1 MLKIGL
7 TGGIASGKST
17 VASVFESHGI
27 PVIYADKIA
36 REVVA
41 TGSKGLNAIRQAFGE
56 SVIDGTGELKRSTL
70 REIVFSDQSKK
81 KLLESILHPLIR
93 ARSDELEVAAR
104 ESGAPYV
111 VFEIPLLLET
121 GRHKDMNK
129 VIVVDVSEKVQIS
142 RVMTRDNCS
151 EDQAE
156 KILAVQSKRADR
168 LAIADDVIL
177 NEGDKTDLYQ
187 TVADLHEKY
196 SALEAKGYSSTTD

>member
-17 VASVFESHGI
+17 VASVFESHGA

-41 TGSKGLNAIRQAFGE
+41 KGSKGLEAIRQTFGE
-56 SVIDGTGELKRSTL
+56 SVINNAGELNRSAL
-70 REIVFSDQSKK
+70 RDIVFSDQNKK
-81 KLLESILHPLIR
+81 KCLESILHPLIR
-93 ARSDELEVAAR
+93 ARSDELEIAAR

-111 VFEIPLLLET
+111 VFEVPLLLET

-129 VIVVDVSEKVQIS
+129 VIVVDVSEKMQIS

-187 TVADLHEKY
+187 TVEDLHEKY
-196 SALEAKGYSSTTD
+196 LALEAKSDSSTTD

>member
-1 MLKIGL
+1 MQKIGL

-41 TGSKGLNAIRQAFGE
+41 IGSKGLHAIRQAFGDE
-56 SVIDGTGELKRSTL
+56 VIDDTGALNRSAL
-70 REIVFSDQSKK
+70 REIVFSDRSKK
-81 KLLESILHPLIR
+81 TLLESILHPLIR

-104 ESGAPYV
+104 DTGAPYV

-121 GRHKDMNK
+121 GRHKDMDE
-129 VIVVDVSEKVQIS
+129 VVVVDVSEKVQIA
-142 RVMTRDNCS
+142 RVMARDNCS
-151 EDQAE
+151 EDQAK
-156 KILAVQSKRADR
+156 KILAVQSKRAER

-177 NEGDKTDLYQ
+177 NEGDKTGLYQ
-187 TVADLHEKY
+187 AVANLHEKY
-196 SALEAKGYSSTTD
+196 LALAKGYSPTTD